1 MDSNLFFII
10 VSSSI
15 CIVGSFLMYAKSK
28 AEERRKLRESE
39 GVFNQPKPQENQS
52 SPKEEHVPEEV
63 KVEEISESTE
73 KKEVS
78 EETDEEIVEA
88 VHEGN
93 SYRSVAIA
101 LFSIGLLIIAWL
113 VPTILIENRK
123 GKEERQKREE
133 LQRQFWEQQAKEQ
146 LRTIEENKRRAPK
159 AWDNTPEE
167 IKEKKGRQ
175 IQERHVKKMQDAG
188 YTYLQKTLQ
197 EVESKRGQYTI
208 LPHYKKS
215 ERRLGN
221 VVHEL
226 DQELWSCNF
235 LYCGEFGKHY
245 EGNGHLRWNE
255 VDFIDGT
262 FQDGWIE
269 QGVGSV
275 HLVGNRHYE
284 GQFMNGY
291 AQGFGRMTYADCH
304 VEEGVF
310 SQGQYSGKY

>member
-1 MDSNLFFII
+1 
-10 VSSSI
+10 
-15 CIVGSFLMYAKSK
+15 MYAKSR
-28 AEERRKLRESE
+28 ADERRKLRESE
-39 GVFNQPKPQENQS
+39 GVFNQPKPQESQK
-52 SPKEEHVPEEV
+52 SPEEEHVTEEV
-63 KVEEISESTE
+63 KIEEFREFIGENEKSE
-73 KKEVS
+73 K
-78 EETDEEIVEA
+78 TDEGLTED
-88 VHEGN
+88 VHGHN
-93 SYRSVAIA
+93 SYRIVATI
-101 LFSIGLLIIAWL
+101 LFSIGLLIIAGL
-113 VPTILIENRK
+113 VPAILAQNRK
-123 GKEERQKREE
+123 EKVEKQEKEDLRRK
-133 LQRQFWEQQAKEQ
+133 LWEQQAIEQ
-146 LRTIEENKRRAPK
+146 QRAIEEYKRRAPK

-167 IKEKKGRQ
+167 TKEKQGRQ

-197 EVESKRGQYTI
+197 EVESKREQYTI

-215 ERRLGN
+215 EQRLGN

-226 DQELWSCNF
+226 DQELWNSNF
-235 LYCGEFGKHY
+235 LYYGVFGTHY

-262 FQDGWIE
+262 FQNGWIE

-291 AQGFGRMTYADCH
+291 VQGFGRMIYADGH

-310 SQGQYSGKY
+310 SQGKYSGKY